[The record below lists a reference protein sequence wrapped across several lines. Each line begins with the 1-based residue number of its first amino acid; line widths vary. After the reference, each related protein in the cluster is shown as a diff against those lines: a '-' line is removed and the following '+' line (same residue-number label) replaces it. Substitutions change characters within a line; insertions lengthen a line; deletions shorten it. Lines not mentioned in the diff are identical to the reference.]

1 MLVIVAHHYVV
12 NSGLLNM
19 INESESLGF
28 NDIFLL
34 LFGWGGKTAINC
46 FVLITGYF
54 MCTSRITLKKYIKL
68 LGARYFYAITIF
80 AIFLISGYS
89 AFGVKGF
96 LRVIFPFFSVKD
108 GFTPC
113 FLLFYLFISF
123 LNKFIDVITEKEHLL
138 LLTLCLGIYTFLPS
152 FAKANVTFNY
162 VTWFIVIYFIA
173 SYLRLYP
180 KIWFANTRLWGI
192 LTIGCLGFSWGSV
205 VGMEWLCRKWRFEA
219 SSYFFVSDSN
229 KILAVVTAV
238 CAFMFF
244 KNIKIGQSK
253 FINTVAASTFG
264 VLMIHAN
271 SDTMRQW
278 LWGDILRNTEFYS
291 SSWLVLHAFL
301 SVTGVYIIC
310 TVIDQLRIRFI
321 ETPVLKK
328 IK

>member
-1 MLVIVAHHYVV
+1 
-12 NSGLLNM
+12 M

-138 LLTLCLGIYTFLPS
+138 LLTL
-152 FAKANVTFNY
+152 
-162 VTWFIVIYFIA
+162 
-173 SYLRLYP
+173 
-180 KIWFANTRLWGI
+180 
-192 LTIGCLGFSWGSV
+192 
-205 VGMEWLCRKWRFEA
+205 
-219 SSYFFVSDSN
+219 
-229 KILAVVTAV
+229 
-238 CAFMFF
+238 
-244 KNIKIGQSK
+244 
-253 FINTVAASTFG
+253 
-264 VLMIHAN
+264 
-271 SDTMRQW
+271 
-278 LWGDILRNTEFYS
+278 
-291 SSWLVLHAFL
+291 
-301 SVTGVYIIC
+301 
-310 TVIDQLRIRFI
+310 
-321 ETPVLKK
+321 
-328 IK
+328 